1 MNKPD
6 VLLNDNPQELE
17 KEDIPS
23 SIAHSEVLEDNG
35 EAQLAISETEDSL
48 PPVDKPQD
56 NQQVVEDKG
65 DEVEPPKK
73 KKEKKKAVTSGK
85 RVIGLMLPSSFMV
98 YRVAANFPELAAND
112 HLLLQTRT
120 GEVVGRVVYISSG
133 PPERSIDPERLFPGR
148 ITRIIRKLSKSD
160 LANIEKNREI
170 EQKAKLVCRQT
181 IRELKLPMKL
191 AKVTYQQKG
200 SKILFHFT
208 SEGRVDFRELVR
220 HLGTKLKN
228 RIEMRHVGVRDETRL
243 LSGIGPCG
251 KELCCSQYLQKFHPV
266 SVRMAKNQ
274 DLSLNPDG
282 ISGVCGRL
290 LCCLAYENDTYV
302 DLKKGLPKIKKCCW
316 TKSGKEA
323 TVKSVHTLSGMVTLQ
338 HKDGT
343 YESLP
348 ATDISKEKPE
358 TLINK
363 PDKLNIDEQYKNP
376 SKSDKQSFKDKK
388 TTDKDNAQEV
398 ADKEKA
404 AEATPSKSSKKRRNR
419 RRRRGRVNRDGNEQ
433 PKNQASNDNTNS
445 VANAHQKQV
454 NKNGE
459 VKEGDVKTGDV
470 GSKSEAPKKRRRRRR
485 RRNNRGGG
493 GDKPNPTSNTSS
505 E

>member
-1 MNKPD
+1 MNKSDESLKEDPK
-6 VLLNDNPQELE
+6 ELE
-17 KEDIPS
+17 KGDIS
-23 SIAHSEVLEDNG
+23 SLPAQGEVLKNDKKNQLPIKEAEVSQSEVDNPHG
-35 EAQLAISETEDSL
+35 
-48 PPVDKPQD
+48 D
-56 NQQVVEDKG
+56 NSNGVG
-65 DEVEPPKK
+65 SSPKN

-112 HLLLQTRT
+112 SLLLQTRN

-160 LANIEKNREI
+160 VENIRKNSEI
-170 EQKAKLVCRQT
+170 EQKAKLVCRQA

-220 HLGTKLKN
+220 LLGTKLKN

-243 LSGIGPCG
+243 LSGVGPCG

-302 DLKKGLPKIKKCCW
+302 ELKKGLPKIKKCCW
-316 TKSGKEA
+316 TKGGKEA
-323 TVKSVHTLSGMVTLQ
+323 TVKNVHTLSGMVTLQ

-343 YESLP
+343 YETLP
-348 ATDISKEKPE
+348 ASDISKEKPE
-358 TLINK
+358 FPEVQPDSVQYNGSDKK
-363 PDKLNIDEQYKNP
+363 PV
-376 SKSDKQSFKDKK
+376 KSDKASFKNKK
-388 TTDKDNAQEV
+388 NTKKPAAQKEV
-398 ADKEKA
+398 DKEKT
-404 AEATPSKSSKKRRNR
+404 AETPPSKSSKKRRSR
-419 RRRRGRVNRDGNEQ
+419 RRRKGRVNKEGSEQNVVQNSQ
-433 PKNQASNDNTNS
+433 PKPNNQTSDTNVNS
-445 VANAHQKQV
+445 GSKPPPNQD

-459 VKEGDVKTGDV
+459 VKTGEA
-470 GSKSEAPKKRRRRRR
+470 GSKGDGTKKRRRRRR
-485 RRNNRGGG
+485 KRGNRSGGE
-493 GDKPNPTSNTSS
+493 KPNQPPTSGSS

>member
-1 MNKPD
+1 MNKPEVSLNENPEENEKEEISSLPD
-6 VLLNDNPQELE
+6 PSKVLMDDGESQLPNTQAGVSQPTVDNPQ
-17 KEDIPS
+17 
-23 SIAHSEVLEDNG
+23 
-35 EAQLAISETEDSL
+35 
-48 PPVDKPQD
+48 VDGS
-56 NQQVVEDKG
+56 G
-65 DEVEPPKK
+65 DEVVPSKK

-98 YRVAANFPELAAND
+98 YRVAANFPELVAND
-112 HLLLQTRT
+112 SLLLQTRN
-120 GEVVGRVVYISSG
+120 GEVIGRVVYISSG
-133 PPERSIDPERLFPGR
+133 PPERSVDSDRLFSGK

-160 LANIEKNREI
+160 LENIENNREI

-302 DLKKGLPKIKKCCW
+302 ELKKGLPKIKKCCW
-316 TKSGKEA
+316 TKGGKEA

-338 HKDGT
+338 HKDGI
-343 YESLP
+343 YETLP
-348 ATDISKEKPE
+348 ASDLSKEKPE
-358 TLINK
+358 IPEIK
-363 PDKLNIDEQYKNP
+363 PDLLQYNESEIEP
-376 SKSDKQSFKDKK
+376 FKSDKVNFKDKK
-388 TTDKDNAQEV
+388 TAQKPAAQKDVEI
-398 ADKEKA
+398 EKT
-404 AEATPSKSSKKRRNR
+404 AETLPSKSSKKRRSR
-419 RRRRGRVNRDGNEQ
+419 RRKKVRGNREGSEKNMVQNSQSQ
-433 PKNQASNDNTNS
+433 PNNQASEANS
-445 VANAHQKQV
+445 SSGAKAPQNQE
-454 NKNGE
+454 NKNAE
-459 VKEGDVKTGDV
+459 VNAGGAVSKGDGT
-470 GSKSEAPKKRRRRRR
+470 KKRRRRRR
-485 RRNNRGGG
+485 RRGNRVIES
-493 GDKPNPTSNTSS
+493 KPKPTSDGSS
-505 E
+505 